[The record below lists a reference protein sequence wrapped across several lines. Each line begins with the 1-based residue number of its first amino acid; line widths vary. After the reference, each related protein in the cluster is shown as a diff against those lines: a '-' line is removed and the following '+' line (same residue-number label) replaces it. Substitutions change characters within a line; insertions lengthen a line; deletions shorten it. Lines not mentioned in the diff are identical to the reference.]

1 MQKLTSDD
9 VAGEIYKILR
19 NKNGWLVQTSCS
31 GENAH
36 LQITADDGS
45 SFIVYISPLSPLP
58 SDEEDRRRRLMEQ
71 NQKKNFQRT
80 KVKERCPQTGQRF
93 FIFVSYIGKSAS
105 FAL

>member
-45 SFIVYISPLSPLP
+45 SFIVYISPLSPLS
-58 SDEEDRRRRLMEQ
+58 SDEEDRAADALWNKIKKRISKEQ
-71 NQKKNFQRT
+71 K
-80 KVKERCPQTGQRF
+80 
-93 FIFVSYIGKSAS
+93 
-105 FAL
+105 

>member
-58 SDEEDRRRRLMEQ
+58 SDEENRAADALWNKIKKRISKEQ
-71 NQKKNFQRT
+71 N
-80 KVKERCPQTGQRF
+80 
-93 FIFVSYIGKSAS
+93 
-105 FAL
+105 